1 MAFPRKPRRRD
12 KNEFNEEW
20 RTQRLV
26 NTANFLRALVPK
38 QESECALNALNEK
51 RDIER
56 KKWETVKHYVD
67 SATKFKDEGPVDEI
81 FFLDRVDS
89 LILIFHV

>member
-12 KNEFNEEW
+12 KNEFTEEW
-20 RTQRLV
+20 RSQRLV

-38 QESECALNALNEK
+38 KESECALTEK
-51 RDIER
+51 REIER

-67 SATKFKDEGPVDEI
+67 SLPK
-81 FFLDRVDS
+81 LQ
-89 LILIFHV
+89 